1 MHKELIQFWKQFLL
15 FGACEMSNSAQKAHL
30 SIYDIAKIAEVSP
43 TTVSKVING
52 RYGVSEKT
60 HKKVQ
65 EVLNQ
70 TGFMPKISVNHLNY
84 IAVIYSSQ
92 KSDIFESHFTQ
103 KVLKGID
110 YVIHNSDYYLTLLPF
125 KVLPA
130 SREEFTVFC
139 HRQRIAGCIFLA
151 PIQGTESCIVTQI
164 SGVVPFVI
172 LNERYANAQNTFSVT
187 SNDYFGAY
195 RAVTHMIEYGHRRIA
210 MAAFGSKVHMA
221 HDERK
226 DAYTMAL
233 KSHGIN
239 LNQDYLFDAG
249 GMTYEEF
256 YNLVGNWEKFDMLP
270 TAIFCVDDSV
280 AFNLLKDLQRM
291 GKRVPEDISVV
302 GIDDYDYDTIFT
314 PNLTTVRQKLFEKGQ
329 KAAGIIVD
337 VLAGELVCNE
347 DTKDIVFETELV
359 IRDSVQRL

>member
-1 MHKELIQFWKQFLL
+1 
-15 FGACEMSNSAQKAHL
+15 MSNTTEKIHL
-30 SIYDIAKIAEVSP
+30 SIYDIAKMAEVSP

-65 EVLNQ
+65 DVLNK
-70 TGFMPKISVNHLNY
+70 TGFMPKISVNHMNY

-92 KSDIFESHFTQ
+92 KSDVFESHFTQ
-103 KVLKGID
+103 KVLKGVD
-110 YVIHNSDYYLTLLPF
+110 SVIHNSEYYLTLMPL
-125 KVLPA
+125 KVLPD

-139 HRQRIAGCIFLA
+139 HRQRIAGCIFLD
-151 PIQGTESCIVTQI
+151 PIQGSESRIVTQI
-164 SGVVPFVI
+164 SGIVPFVI
-172 LNERYANAQNTFSVT
+172 LNDRYPNAENMFSVT

-210 MAAFGSKVHMA
+210 MAAFSPKKHMA

-233 KSHGIN
+233 KSHGIS
-239 LNQDYLFDAG
+239 LNQNYLFDAFE
-249 GMTYEEF
+249 MEYEDF
-256 YNLVGNWEKFDMLP
+256 CDLMKRWEQCDMPP

-280 AFNLLKDLQRM
+280 AFSLLKYLQRM
-291 GKRVPEDISVV
+291 GKRVPEDISLV
-302 GIDDYDYDTIFT
+302 GFDDYDYDTIIT
-314 PNLTTVRQKLFEKGQ
+314 PNLTTVRQKLLEKGQ
-329 KAAGIIVD
+329 KAAEIILD
-337 VLAGELVCNE
+337 VLAGKLVCSE

-359 IRDSVQRL
+359 IRDSVQRI

>member
-1 MHKELIQFWKQFLL
+1 
-15 FGACEMSNSAQKAHL
+15 MSNSASKTRL
-30 SIYDIAKIAEVSP
+30 SIYDIAKMAEVSP

-65 EVLNQ
+65 KFLDQ
-70 TGFMPKISVNHLNY
+70 TGFTPKISVNHTNY
-84 IAVIYSSQ
+84 IAVVYSSQ
-92 KSDIFESHFTQ
+92 KSDVFESHFTQ
-103 KVLKGID
+103 KVLKGVD
-110 YVIHNSDYYLTLLPF
+110 DVIHDSDYYLTLLPF
-125 KVLPA
+125 KVLPD
-130 SREEFTVFC
+130 SHEEFTVFC
-139 HRQRIAGCIFLA
+139 HRQRIAGCIFLD
-151 PIQGTESCIVTQI
+151 PIQGTESRIVAQI

-172 LNERYANAQNTFSVT
+172 LNDRYPNAQNMFSVT

-256 YNLVGNWEKFDMLP
+256 NDLMDKWDRFDMLP
-270 TAIFCVDDSV
+270 TAIFCVDDAV
-280 AFNLLKDLQRM
+280 AFSLLKHLQRM
-291 GKRVPEDISVV
+291 GKRVPEDVSLV
-302 GIDDYDYDTIFT
+302 GFDDYDYDTIVT

-329 KAAGIIVD
+329 KAARIIVD

-359 IRDSVQRL
+359 IRDSVQRV